1 MVSKTG
7 RILVACV
14 SCTISLAL
22 PATAQEST
30 YSADSLMAAF
40 ERGPKASP
48 KGAEIS
54 LRGVVAENKN
64 SKLIFWSSLSNR
76 VICELAA
83 SAAPQSNLPAVGSLV
98 TVMGKVRGR
107 GLLGNVTLDNC
118 SLALSEAS
126 TAPAEPV
133 PSARASASPDA
144 VLKND
149 STAAPLPKLPEAPG
163 KSEAP
168 GKPEEP
174 GKGIETRTVPPAKP
188 RAAKVK
194 QEAVPSTEVE
204 HQDQTTNSSS
214 EPRTDAGYRFY
225 ALLVLG
231 GAFGYALLAKVL
243 GSAVRAMR
251 NSRPASAV
259 NTPQVRQA
267 ALEALLLKG
276 SKDKFNQGGG
286 RFR

>member
-168 GKPEEP
+168 GK
-174 GKGIETRTVPPAKP
+174 GIETRTVPPAKP

-194 QEAVPSTEVE
+194 QEAVPPTEVE
-204 HQDQTTNSSS
+204 RQDQTTNSSS